1 MKYEEFKSELD
12 NLLKGTEIEDVMSD
26 VFSCMD
32 ESDFYSMRIVDEKVN
47 TWISEQEVIYYSRA
61 IEYLQK
67 NDPSLRNAFA
77 AAEEYGFTLDRLDS
91 EKLATILLQ
100 SNMYESWGEVY
111 SDVEELISELND
123 GEEEEE
129 DEEEDKE

>member
-1 MKYEEFKSELD
+1 MKYEQFKSELD

-26 VFSCMD
+26 VFSYMD
-32 ESDFYSMRIVDEKVN
+32 ESDFYSMRIVDGKVN

-61 IEYLQK
+61 IEYLQN
-67 NDPSLRNAFA
+67 NDPSLCNAFA
-77 AAEEYGFTLDRLDS
+77 AAKEYGFALDNLDS

-100 SNMYESWGEVY
+100 SNMQESWGEIY
-111 SDVEELISELND
+111 SDVEELISELNN
-123 GEEEEE
+123 GEEEE